1 MARRIVSLVPSAT
14 EIVAELIPERQWLVG
29 VTHECD
35 YPPWVRELPK
45 VVRPAHAAILEMTP
59 TDVDVAVTESLRSG
73 GSLYEID
80 EALLARL
87 DPDLIVTQTLCNVCA
102 ASESQVDRA
111 LADLRRRPE
120 MIELSPMRL
129 ADVLADIVKVGS
141 GIGAIDRAS
150 RWKADLERRLQ
161 LVRQLDPIVPRPKVL
176 ALEWPDPLWSGGH
189 WIPEMIELAG
199 GTCVLG
205 TAGQPSQRVT
215 WEAAREVNP
224 DVLLLMSCGFGVEQ
238 NADQVGLLTSRAG
251 WNDLAAARRGAVFA
265 VDANSHFSRS
275 GPRLVDGTELL
286 AEILRGQTPDPDRA
300 RRLPR

>member
-1 MARRIVSLVPSAT
+1 MSRRIVSLVPSAT
-14 EIVAELIPERQWLVG
+14 EIVAELIPERSWLVG

-35 YPPWVRELPK
+35 YPPWTLALPK
-45 VVRPAHAAILEMTP
+45 VVRPARPAILEMTP
-59 TDVDVAVTESLRSG
+59 ADVDGAVAESLRSG

-80 EALLARL
+80 EALLAQL

-111 LADLRRRPE
+111 LAGLPRRPE
-120 MIELSPMRL
+120 LIELSPMRL
-129 ADVLADIVKVGS
+129 ADVLEDIVTVGS
-141 GIGAIDRAS
+141 GIGVIDRAS
-150 RWKADLERRLQ
+150 RWKADLQQRLQ
-161 LVRQLDPIVPRPKVL
+161 RVRQLDPIVPRPKVL

-205 TAGQPSQRVT
+205 TAGQPSQRMA
-215 WEAAREVNP
+215 WEAARAANP

-238 NADQVGLLTSRAG
+238 NADQVGLLTAHSG
-251 WNDLAAARRGAVFA
+251 WNDLAAVRRGAVFA
-265 VDANSHFSRS
+265 VDANGYFSRS

-286 AEILRGQTPDPDRA
+286 AEILRGRTSDRDRA
-300 RRLPR
+300 RRLPC